1 MPPLGD
7 PGDLVTD
14 SPLLVYVVRH
24 DRHCGV
30 HPACPLDDPRIFVVE
45 RDPEAGLAGDTDV
58 AEEAGCVVGTVLSD
72 DLGVGTVAE
81 ERLSPIF
88 SWVVEY
94 FLVETSMHCF

>member
-1 MPPLGD
+1 M
-7 PGDLVTD
+7 
-14 SPLLVYVVRH
+14 
-24 DRHCGV
+24 
-30 HPACPLDDPRIFVVE
+30 
-45 RDPEAGLAGDTDV
+45 

-94 FLVETSMHCF
+94 FLVETSMHCFWGTLEPSCSSTFLHFLVCVVCTVPLETEHSFFSSLLPLSSSFSHCPL